1 MTEIKNILITSIG
14 GDISQAV
21 SKIIKEQ
28 FDKVKIIEQIPA
40 EKMQGNIFVINSILF
55 HMAQIKNI

>member
-28 FDKVKIIEQIPA
+28 FDKVKIIGTDTSRENA
-40 EKMQGNIFVINSILF
+40 GKYVRC
-55 HMAQIKNI
+55 